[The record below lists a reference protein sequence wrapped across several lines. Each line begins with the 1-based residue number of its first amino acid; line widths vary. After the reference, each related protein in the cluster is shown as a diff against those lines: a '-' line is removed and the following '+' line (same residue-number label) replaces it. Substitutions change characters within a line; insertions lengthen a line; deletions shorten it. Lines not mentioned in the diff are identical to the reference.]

1 MKLIQLAITAA
12 LVTSFSALLAQTA
25 PSPLQKPQSNSLP
38 PPNKSASSAPVA
50 PKASQQ
56 SYVNGRQSSRPSTGG
71 VGNDQLYGG
80 YGADVSRGDVGKDVL
95 QGDRAIKATPA
106 APPKSPP
113 AAPNTIYG
121 GSGRDTVT
129 GKPGE
134 DFVHGGRSD
143 TKITPAAPPKSQ
155 TGQQPGKR

>member
-1 MKLIQLAITAA
+1 MKLIQLAVTAA
-12 LVTSFSALLAQTA
+12 LGTSLSALQAQTV
-25 PSPLQKPQSNSLP
+25 PNPPQKPQPTSIP
-38 PPNKSASSAPVA
+38 PANKSASGTPVA
-50 PKASQQ
+50 PKATPQSNVLGGQPSQ
-56 SYVNGRQSSRPSTGG
+56 SLSGG
-71 VGNDQLYGG
+71 PGNDTLIRGT
-80 YGADVSRGDVGKDVL
+80 GADVVKGDVGKDPL
-95 QGDRAIKATPA
+95 HGDRAIKATPA

-121 GSGRDTVT
+121 GFGRDTVT

>member
-1 MKLIQLAITAA
+1 MKPSQLAVAAA
-12 LVTSFSALLAQTA
+12 LVMSFGALQAQTV
-25 PSPLQKPQSNSLP
+25 PNPPQKPQSNSLP
-38 PPNKSASSAPVA
+38 PPNKSANSAPAA
-50 PKASQQ
+50 PKATPASEL
-56 SYVNGRQSSRPSTGG
+56 SSGSSNPLFSRNANDHLTTGKG
-71 VGNDQLYGG
+71 VSSGDAIVGE
-80 YGADVSRGDVGKDVL
+80 RGDRGV
-95 QGDRAIKATPA
+95 KATPA

-121 GSGRDTVT
+121 GSGRDPVT

-134 DFVHGGRSD
+134 DILHAGRSD